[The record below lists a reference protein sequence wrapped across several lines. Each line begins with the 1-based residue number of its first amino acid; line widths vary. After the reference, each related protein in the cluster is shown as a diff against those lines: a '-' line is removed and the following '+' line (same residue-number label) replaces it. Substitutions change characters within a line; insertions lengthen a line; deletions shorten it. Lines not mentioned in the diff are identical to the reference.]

1 MILPPL
7 SFRARRSAPS
17 RGISS
22 ARPLDSLRS
31 LGVTVLLLLV
41 VVATGQPAPDSV
53 ASPDSIARDTVAR
66 DTAPAYRIVS
76 GGPVSVSAR
85 LLSRPKRDL
94 TVGDRFKLEL
104 TVRHHRNVKVGE
116 PFVPSLD
123 PFMILDRK
131 SVTRYAGDTI
141 VDIHTLTMAAFATG
155 EPRIPPFIVPYP
167 GDSEVLAAASDSMPV
182 KVASVMPTDM
192 KDIND
197 LKPQIQF
204 PNFLPI
210 WIMLGIILAAGLGY
224 TGWRLYRRYRRIRLY
239 GAPLPDPW
247 DEALA
252 ALDKVP
258 ADDWLASGHFKR
270 YYYTV
275 SEVLKRYLT
284 RRFEFP
290 AIDQTTT
297 EIVRAMKSGKI
308 PEREGFGEFFQRADM
323 VKYAKFVPPTAEA
336 AEVVATARELVKAT
350 TPQPEPSPTSPTG
363 QIGQTTP

>member
-1 MILPPL
+1 
-7 SFRARRSAPS
+7 
-17 RGISS
+17 
-22 ARPLDSLRS
+22 
-31 LGVTVLLLLV
+31 VTALLLLV
-41 VVATGQPAPDSV
+41 VVATGQSAPDSV
-53 ASPDSIARDTVAR
+53 ASPDSIVRDTVAR
-66 DTAPAYRIVS
+66 DTAPAYRIVA

-85 LLSRPKRDL
+85 LLSRSKRDL

-104 TVRHHRNVKVGE
+104 TVRHHRNAKVGE
-116 PFVPSLD
+116 PFTPSLD
-123 PFMILDRK
+123 PFMVLDRK

-155 EPRIPPFIVPYP
+155 EVKIPPFIVSYP
-167 GDSEVLAAASDSMPV
+167 GDSEVLAAASDSIPLE
-182 KVASVMPTDM
+182 VASVMPKDM

-210 WIMLGIILAAGLGY
+210 WIILGLLAAAGLGY
-224 TGWRLYRRYRRIRLY
+224 TGWRLYRRYRRIKLY

-258 ADDWLASGHFKR
+258 VEDWLSSGHFKR

-284 RRFEFP
+284 RRFGFP

-297 EIVRAMKSGKI
+297 EILRSMKAAKT

-323 VKYAKFVPPTAEA
+323 VKYAKFVPPSTEA
-336 AEVVATARELVKAT
+336 AEVVSSARELVKAT
-350 TPQPEPSPTSPTG
+350 TPKPESSPTG
-363 QIGQTTP
+363 QTGQTTP

>member
-1 MILPPL
+1 MRRPARN
-7 SFRARRSAPS
+7 STTKTRRHKARAT
-17 RGISS
+17 
-22 ARPLDSLRS
+22 ARVGFCV
-31 LGVTVLLLLV
+31 LGVLV
-41 VVATGQPAPDSV
+41 SLWLIPSPIPAQPVPDS
-53 ASPDSIARDTVAR
+53 AAADTVPR

-76 GGPVSVSAR
+76 GGPVSVSAK
-85 LLSRPKRDL
+85 LLPRPRRDL
-94 TVGDRFKLEL
+94 TVGDQFKLEL
-104 TVRHHRNVKVGE
+104 VVKHHRDTNVGE
-116 PFVPSLD
+116 PFASSLD

-141 VDIHTLTMAAFATG
+141 VDVHTLTMAAFATG
-155 EPRIPPFIVPYP
+155 EPKIPPFIVPYP
-167 GDSEVLAAASDSMPV
+167 AEGEVRAAASDSIPV
-182 KVASVMPTDM
+182 KVASVMPADM

-210 WIMLGIILAAGLGY
+210 WIILGVLAAAGLGY
-224 TGWRLYRRYRRIRLY
+224 LGWRLYRRYRRIMLY
-239 GAPLPDPW
+239 GTPLPDPW

-284 RRFEFP
+284 RRFGFP
-290 AIDQTTT
+290 ALDQTTT
-297 EIVRAMKSGKI
+297 EILRTMKGAKI

-323 VKYAKFVPPTAEA
+323 VKYAKFVPPATEVA
-336 AEVVATARELVKAT
+336 AVISTARELVKAT
-350 TPQPEPSPTSPTG
+350 TPKPEPEADS
-363 QIGQTTP
+363 TTKTRRHEG

>member
-1 MILPPL
+1 VKVQEQRRKAQNRLPALALGLCLLAFGLLP
-7 SFRARRSAPS
+7 AAPVDSA
-17 RGISS
+17 
-22 ARPLDSLRS
+22 ARPDSAVS
-31 LGVTVLLLLV
+31 
-41 VVATGQPAPDSV
+41 
-53 ASPDSIARDTVAR
+53 DTVQR
-66 DTAPAYRIVS
+66 DTAPAYHIVT
-76 GGPVSVSAR
+76 GGPVSVTAK
-85 LLSRPKRDL
+85 LLPLPKRDL

-116 PFVPSLD
+116 PFVPNLD

-141 VDIHTLTMAAFATG
+141 VDVHTLTMAAFATG
-155 EPRIPPFIVPYP
+155 ELKIPPFIVPYP
-167 GDSEVLAAASDSMPV
+167 GESEVLAAASDTIPV
-182 KVASVMPTDM
+182 KVASVMPKDM

-210 WIMLGIILAAGLGY
+210 WIILGLLAAAGLAY
-224 TGWRLYRRYRRIRLY
+224 TGWRLYRRYRRIKLY
-239 GAPLPDPW
+239 GTPLPDPW

-284 RRFEFP
+284 RRFQFP
-290 AIDQTTT
+290 AVDQTTT
-297 EIVRAMKSGKI
+297 EILRAMKAAKT
-308 PEREGFGEFFQRADM
+308 PEREGFGEFFQKADM
-323 VKYAKFVPPTAEA
+323 VKYAKFVPPANEA
-336 AEVVATARELVKAT
+336 AEVVSTARELVKAT
-350 TPQPEPSPTSPTG
+350 TPKPEPSPTSPTG
-363 QIGQTTP
+363 QTGQTTP

>member
-1 MILPPL
+1 MAEP
-7 SFRARRSAPS
+7 RREAHS
-17 RGISS
+17 R
-22 ARPLDSLRS
+22 
-31 LGVTVLLLLV
+31 LLV
-41 VVATGQPAPDSV
+41 STFGCCLLAFGLLSAAPAPDT
-53 ASPDSIARDTVAR
+53 AARPDSAVADTVPR
-66 DTAPAYRIVS
+66 DTAPAYHIVS
-76 GGPVSVSAR
+76 GGPVSISAK
-85 LLSRPKRDL
+85 LLPRPKRDL

-104 TVRHHRNVKVGE
+104 VVKHHRNTKVGE
-116 PFVPSLD
+116 PFSTSLD

-141 VDIHTLTMAAFATG
+141 VDVHTLTMAAFATG
-155 EPRIPPFIVPYP
+155 EPKIPPFIVPYP
-167 GDSEVLAAASDSMPV
+167 DEGEVLAAASDSIPV
-182 KVASVMPTDM
+182 KVASVMPADM

-210 WIMLGIILAAGLGY
+210 WIILGILAAAGLGY
-224 TGWRLYRRYRRIRLY
+224 LGWRLYRRYRRIMLY
-239 GAPLPDPW
+239 GTPLPDPW

-284 RRFEFP
+284 RRFGFP
-290 AIDQTTT
+290 ALDQTTT
-297 EIVRAMKSGKI
+297 EIVRSMKLAKT

-323 VKYAKFVPPTAEA
+323 VKYAKFVPPATEA
-336 AEVVATARELVKAT
+336 ATVVSTARELVKAT
-350 TPQPEPSPTSPTG
+350 TPKPEPSPTGQPSPTD
-363 QIGQTTP
+363 QAS

>member
-1 MILPPL
+1 VQDAKCKMQDGGL
-7 SFRARRSAPS
+7 A
-17 RGISS
+17 
-22 ARPLDSLRS
+22 RS
-31 LGVTVLLLLV
+31 LTLTLASCVLTFALAL
-41 VVATGQPAPDSV
+41 AAPADSTAMPDSAV
-53 ASPDSIARDTVAR
+53 QDTASR
-66 DTAPAYRIVS
+66 DTAPSYRIVS
-76 GGPVSVSAR
+76 GGPVSVTAK
-85 LLSRPKRDL
+85 LLPLPKRDL

-116 PFVPSLD
+116 PFVPNLD

-141 VDIHTLTMAAFATG
+141 VDVHTLTMAAFATG
-155 EPRIPPFIVPYP
+155 ELKIPPFIVPYP
-167 GDSEVLAAASDSMPV
+167 GESEVLAAASDTIPV
-182 KVASVMPTDM
+182 KVASVMPKDM

-210 WIMLGIILAAGLGY
+210 WIILGLLAAAGLAY
-224 TGWRLYRRYRRIRLY
+224 TGWRLYRRYRRIKLY
-239 GAPLPDPW
+239 GTPLPDPW

-284 RRFEFP
+284 RRFQFP
-290 AIDQTTT
+290 AVDQTTT
-297 EIVRAMKSGKI
+297 EILRAMKAAKT
-308 PEREGFGEFFQRADM
+308 PEREGFGEFFQKADM
-323 VKYAKFVPPTAEA
+323 VKYAKFVPPANEA
-336 AEVVATARELVKAT
+336 AEVVSTARELVKAT
-350 TPQPEPSPTSPTG
+350 TPKPEPSPTSPTG
-363 QIGQTTP
+363 QTGQTTP

>member
-1 MILPPL
+1 
-7 SFRARRSAPS
+7 
-17 RGISS
+17 
-22 ARPLDSLRS
+22 
-31 LGVTVLLLLV
+31 VTALLLLV
-41 VVATGQPAPDSV
+41 AVAIAQPAAPDS
-53 ASPDSIARDTVAR
+53 AGADTVPR
-66 DTAPAYRIVS
+66 DTAPAYHIVS

-85 LLSRPKRDL
+85 LLPRSKREL

-104 TVRHHRNVKVGE
+104 VVKHYRGVKVAE
-116 PFVPSLD
+116 PFTPSLD

-141 VDIHTLTMAAFATG
+141 VDTHTLTMAAFATG

-167 GDSEVLAAASDSMPV
+167 AEGEVRAAASDSIPV
-182 KVASVMPTDM
+182 KVASVMPKDM

-197 LKPQIQF
+197 LKPQVQF
-204 PNFLPI
+204 PNLLPI
-210 WIMLGIILAAGLGY
+210 WIMLGILAAAGLGY
-224 TGWRLYRRYRRIRLY
+224 AGWYLYRRYRRIKLY

-252 ALDKVP
+252 ALERVP

-284 RRFEFP
+284 RRFGFP
-290 AIDQTTT
+290 ALDQTTT
-297 EIVRAMKSGKI
+297 EIMRAMKATKT

-323 VKYAKFVPPTAEA
+323 VKYAKFVPLATEA
-336 AEVVATARELVKAT
+336 AEVIPAARELVHAT
-350 TPQPEPSPTSPTG
+350 TPKPEPSQTSPTS
-363 QIGQTTP
+363 QTGQTT

>member
-1 MILPPL
+1 
-7 SFRARRSAPS
+7 
-17 RGISS
+17 
-22 ARPLDSLRS
+22 
-31 LGVTVLLLLV
+31 VTVLLLLV
-41 VVATGQPAPDSV
+41 ALAAAQPA
-53 ASPDSIARDTVAR
+53 ARDSAAADTVPH
-66 DTAPAYRIVS
+66 DTAPAYHIVS

-85 LLSRPKRDL
+85 LLPRPKRDL

-104 TVRHHRNVKVGE
+104 VVKHHRDTKVGE
-116 PFVPSLD
+116 PFSPSLD

-141 VDIHTLTMAAFATG
+141 VDVHTLTMAAFATG
-155 EPRIPPFIVPYP
+155 EPKIPPFIVPYP
-167 GDSEVLAAASDSMPV
+167 AEGEVRAAASDSIPV
-182 KVASVMPTDM
+182 KVASVMSADM

-210 WIMLGIILAAGLGY
+210 WIILGILAATGLGY
-224 TGWRLYRRYRRIRLY
+224 LGWRLYRRYRRIMLY
-239 GAPLPDPW
+239 GTPLPDPW

-284 RRFEFP
+284 RRFGFP
-290 AIDQTTT
+290 ALDQTTT
-297 EIVRAMKSGKI
+297 EIVRSMKLART

-323 VKYAKFVPPTAEA
+323 VKYAKFVPPATEA
-336 AEVVATARELVKAT
+336 AAVVSTARELVKAT
-350 TPQPEPSPTSPTG
+350 TPQPELKVDS
-363 QIGQTTP
+363 TTKTQRHEE

>member
-1 MILPPL
+1 MHRPAWSLTTKPQRYKA
-7 SFRARRSAPS
+7 RAH
-17 RGISS
+17 
-22 ARPLDSLRS
+22 ARVGFCV
-31 LGVTVLLLLV
+31 LGVLV
-41 VVATGQPAPDSV
+41 SLWLIPGPILAQSAAPES
-53 ASPDSIARDTVAR
+53 AAAPDTVAR

-76 GGPVSVSAR
+76 GGPVSVGAK
-85 LLSRPKRDL
+85 LLPRPKRDL

-104 TVRHHRNVKVGE
+104 VVKHHRNTKVGE
-116 PFVPSLD
+116 PFSPSLD

-155 EPRIPPFIVPYP
+155 EPKIPPFVVPYP
-167 GDSEVLAAASDSMPV
+167 AEGEVLAAASDSIPV
-182 KVASVMPTDM
+182 KVASVMPADM

-210 WIMLGIILAAGLGY
+210 WIMLGILAAAGLGY
-224 TGWRLYRRYRRIRLY
+224 LGWRLYRRYRRIKLY

-258 ADDWLASGHFKR
+258 ADDWLASGLFKR

-284 RRFEFP
+284 RRFNFP
-290 AIDQTTT
+290 ALDQTTT
-297 EIVRAMKSGKI
+297 EILRSMKAAKT
-308 PEREGFGEFFQRADM
+308 PEREGFGDFFQRADM
-323 VKYAKFVPPTAEA
+323 VKYAKFVPPATEA
-336 AEVVATARELVKAT
+336 AAVLPAARELVQAT
-350 TPQPEPSPTSPTG
+350 TPKPEPSQTSPTG
-363 QIGQTTP
+363 QTRQTTP